1 MVALLL
7 AALLWVGLHVGVA
20 GTPALRGALA
30 ARLGERG
37 FLATFSLASAG
48 AITLLVLAWRNAPLV
63 PLWTLPEAALPVVAA
78 LMLPAFLLFAASVA
92 SPNPTAMG
100 GALAGEPRGVQRITR
115 HPMLWSF
122 ALWAGLH
129 ALADGT
135 AAGAAFFG
143 AFLVTA
149 LAGMPSIDAKL
160 RRRDPALWARLAPA
174 TSILPF
180 GAVLAERNRVAWRE
194 IPAAAWV
201 GGALGWGLLL
211 WLHPRLFGVPALL
224 P

>member
-1 MVALLL
+1 MLALLL

-20 GTPALRGALA
+20 GTGLRAA
-30 ARLGERG
+30 FVARLGERG
-37 FLATFSLASAG
+37 FRAAFSLASAV
-48 AITLLVLAWRNAPLV
+48 AITLLVLAWRNAPFI
-63 PLWTLPEAALPVVAA
+63 PLWALPEAGRLLVAA

-92 SPNPTAMG
+92 TPNPTAVG
-100 GALAGEPRGVQRITR
+100 GALAGEPRGIQRITR

-135 AAGAAFFG
+135 AAGMAFFG

-160 RRRDPALWARLAPA
+160 RRRDPALWARLAA
-174 TSILPF
+174 VTSILPL
-180 GAVLAERNRVAWRE
+180 GAVLSGRNRAAWRE
-194 IPAAAWV
+194 IPLRAWA
-201 GGALGWGLLL
+201 GGLAGWALLL
-211 WLHPRLFGVPALL
+211 WLHPHIFGVPALL